1 MMTTDPRD
9 AKKKGLG
16 RGLSALLP
24 TAAPPLARRVDSEK
38 PTYFKAGIEQL
49 YPSPEQPRR
58 KFDDAQLA
66 ELAESIRVHG
76 VIAPLVVRPRPASD
90 GGGYFLIA
98 GERRWRAAQRA
109 GLHDVPVVVQEVDT
123 QQAFERALVDNLQR
137 TDLGPLE
144 EAAAYQRL
152 IDEFALT
159 QEQVAERIGKDRS
172 TVANSIRLL
181 KLPPAVRQL
190 VEDER
195 LTMGHARALLGFER
209 AAEME
214 RAARTVVAKGLSV
227 RATEALVKKAREP
240 AEPAKRAESARA
252 EKSANVRDLEERLT
266 RALGGPVTISEDE
279 PGKSGHI
286 EIRYLSLDHLER
298 VLDRLL

>member
-1 MMTTDPRD
+1 MTDPRD

-24 TAAPPLARRVDSEK
+24 TAPSPHSVRRLDSEK

-58 KFDDAQLA
+58 KFDEAQLA

-76 VIAPLVVRPRPASD
+76 VIAPLVVRPRPASE

-152 IDEFALT
+152 IDEFTLT

-214 RAARTVVAKGLSV
+214 RAARAVVAKGLSV

-240 AEPAKRAESARA
+240 AKPAAAAKP

-266 RALGGPVTISEDE
+266 RALGGPVTIREDE

-286 EIRYLSLDHLER
+286 EIRYLNLDHLER